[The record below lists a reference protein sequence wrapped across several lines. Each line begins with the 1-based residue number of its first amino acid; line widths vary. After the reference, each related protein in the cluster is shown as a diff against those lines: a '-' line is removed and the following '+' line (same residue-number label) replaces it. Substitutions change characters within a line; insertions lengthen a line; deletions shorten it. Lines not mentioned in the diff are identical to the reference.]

1 MATAPDQRAGR
12 VSKTQRAFTGTGS
25 MSSSGR
31 QFQFHA
37 GLADAGMHLSCKQA
51 HAGATPAAGSILIG
65 PVVQL
70 AERLTLTQEV
80 DGANPS
86 GASILLTCRPQALK

>member
-12 VSKTQRAFTGTGS
+12 VSKTLRAFTGTGS

-31 QFQFHA
+31 HLQFHA

-51 HAGATPAAGSILIG
+51 HAGATPAAGSILFG

-70 AERLTLTQEV
+70 AERSTLTREV
-80 DGANPS
+80 DGAIPS
-86 GASILLTCRPQALK
+86 GASISLAGRKH